1 MCKNKTVGG
10 SITSHPLTTY
20 EKRLYTVDEIRS
32 ILGISRTAAYDLVKQ
47 GCFHC
52 IKVGRNY
59 RISKESFDRWLG
71 FQREVQADE

>member
-10 SITSHPLTTY
+10 SITSPTLTTY
-20 EKRLYTVDEIRS
+20 EKRVYTVDEIRS

>member
-1 MCKNKTVGG
+1 MGRYKTNEG
-10 SITSHPLTTY
+10 SRTALPLTTY
-20 EKRLYTVDEIRS
+20 EKRVYTVDEIWS
-32 ILGISRTAAYDLVKQ
+32 ILGIGRTAANDLVKQ

-59 RISKESFDRWLG
+59 RISKKSFDRWLG

>member
-10 SITSHPLTTY
+10 SITSPTLTKY
-20 EKRLYTVDEIRS
+20 EKRVYTVDEIRS
-32 ILGISRTAAYDLVKQ
+32 ILGISRTAAYDLVKH
-47 GCFHC
+47 GFFHC
-52 IKVGRNY
+52 IKAGRNY

>member
-1 MCKNKTVGG
+1 MCRNKIDGDRII
-10 SITSHPLTTY
+10 SPSTY
-20 EKRLYTVDEIRS
+20 EKRVYTVDEKRD
-32 ILGISRTAAYDLVKQ
+32 ILGIGRTAAYDLVKQ

-59 RISKESFDRWLG
+59 RISKKSFDRWLG

>member
-10 SITSHPLTTY
+10 SITSPPLTTY
-20 EKRLYTVDEIRS
+20 EKRVYTVDEIRS

-47 GCFHC
+47 GCFLC

-59 RISKESFDRWLG
+59 RISNESFDRWLG

>member
-10 SITSHPLTTY
+10 SITSPPLTTY
-20 EKRLYTVDEIRS
+20 GKRVYTVDEIRS

-52 IKVGRNY
+52 IKLGRNY

>member
-1 MCKNKTVGG
+1 MDRYKTNEG
-10 SITSHPLTTY
+10 SRTAPPFITY
-20 EKRLYTVDEIRS
+20 EKRVDTVNEIRS

-52 IKVGRNY
+52 IRVGRNY
-59 RISKESFDRWLG
+59 RISKKSFDRWLG

>member
-1 MCKNKTVGG
+1 MCRNKTDGG
-10 SITSHPLTTY
+10 SITSPPLITY
-20 EKRLYTVDEIRS
+20 EKRVYTVNEIRS
-32 ILGISRTAAYDLVKQ
+32 ILGIGRTAAYDLVKQ

>member
-1 MCKNKTVGG
+1 MCKNKTVGD
-10 SITSHPLTTY
+10 SITSPPLTTY
-20 EKRLYTVDEIRS
+20 EKRVYTVNEIRS

>member
-10 SITSHPLTTY
+10 SITSPPLTTY
-20 EKRLYTVDEIRS
+20 EKRVYTVDEIRS

-47 GCFHC
+47 GCFHW
-52 IKVGRNY
+52 IKVGGNY

>member
-10 SITSHPLTTY
+10 SITSPPLTTY
-20 EKRLYTVDEIRS
+20 EKRVYTVDEIRS
-32 ILGISRTAAYDLVKQ
+32 ILGISRTDDYDLVKQ

>member
-10 SITSHPLTTY
+10 SITSPPLTTY
-20 EKRLYTVDEIRS
+20 EKRVYTVDEIRS

-47 GCFHC
+47 GCLHC

>member
-10 SITSHPLTTY
+10 SITSPPLTTY
-20 EKRLYTVDEIRS
+20 EKRVNTVDEIRS

-52 IKVGRNY
+52 IRVGRNY

>member
-10 SITSHPLTTY
+10 SITSPPLTTY
-20 EKRLYTVDEIRS
+20 GKRVYTVDEIRS

-52 IKVGRNY
+52 IRVGRNY

>member
-10 SITSHPLTTY
+10 SITSPPLTTY
-20 EKRLYTVDEIRS
+20 EKRVYTVDEIRS
-32 ILGISRTAAYDLVKQ
+32 ILGISRTAYDLVKQ

>member
-10 SITSHPLTTY
+10 SITSPPLTTY
-20 EKRLYTVDEIRS
+20 GKRVYTVDEIRS

-52 IKVGRNY
+52 IRVGRNY

-71 FQREVQADE
+71 FQREVQDDE

>member
-1 MCKNKTVGG
+1 MCKNKIVGG
-10 SITSHPLTTY
+10 SITSPPLTTY
-20 EKRLYTVDEIRS
+20 EKRVYTVDEIRS

>member
-1 MCKNKTVGG
+1 MGRYKTNEG
-10 SITSHPLTTY
+10 SRTASSLTTY
-20 EKRLYTVDEIRS
+20 EKQVYTVDEIRS
-32 ILGISRTAAYDLVKQ
+32 ILGIGRTAAYDLVKQ

-59 RISKESFDRWLG
+59 RISKKSFDRWLG